1 MSQPI
6 LQLESVTV
14 ETTGDS
20 RAPLLEDVSLELGVG
35 DVIGV
40 VGEAGAG
47 KTVLVRTVL
56 RLLPENLR
64 LARGRVR
71 LKGTDLNTLGE
82 AELRRLRGTELAPIL
97 PDAKS
102 QLNPLL
108 RVGDMMTAVLRTREK
123 VGGKEARERA
133 AALLQTVGITDPARR
148 LEAYPHELSGGMA
161 QRVCIALALMHSPSV
176 IIADEPTAGLDVT
189 VQRQV
194 LDLMAGLVRAR
205 DAAQLIVTRDL
216 GIVAHYCGRV
226 AVMQGGRIVEMA
238 PTIQLFDSPQHPH
251 TRELLKAVRRKGVV
265 HRSQPVAERA

>member
-1 MSQPI
+1 MSQAI
-6 LQLESVTV
+6 LQLEGLTV
-14 ETTGDS
+14 ETAV
-20 RAPLLEDVSLELGVG
+20 RRPVALIEDVSLELGVG

-47 KTVLVRTVL
+47 KTMLVRTVL
-56 RLLPENLR
+56 QLLPENVR
-64 LARGRVR
+64 LVRGTVR
-71 LKGTDLNTLGE
+71 LKGEDLGALSET
-82 AELRRLRGTELAPIL
+82 ELRRLRGAELAPIL

-108 RVGDMMTAVLRTREK
+108 RVGDMMMAVLRTREK
-123 VGGKEARERA
+123 VTGAEARERA
-133 AALLQTVGITDPARR
+133 AALLQTVGIADPARR

-194 LDLMAGLVRAR
+194 LDLMAELVRAR
-205 DAAQLIVTRDL
+205 EAAQLIVTRDL
-216 GIVAHYCGRV
+216 GIVAHYCRYV

-238 PTIQLFDSPQHPH
+238 PTQQLFDSPRHEH
-251 TRELLKAVRRKGVV
+251 TRALLRAVRREAVA
-265 HRSQPVAERA
+265 HRSPSFAERQ

>member
-148 LEAYPHELSGGMA
+148 L
-161 QRVCIALALMHSPSV
+161 
-176 IIADEPTAGLDVT
+176 
-189 VQRQV
+189 
-194 LDLMAGLVRAR
+194 
-205 DAAQLIVTRDL
+205 
-216 GIVAHYCGRV
+216 
-226 AVMQGGRIVEMA
+226 
-238 PTIQLFDSPQHPH
+238 
-251 TRELLKAVRRKGVV
+251 
-265 HRSQPVAERA
+265 